1 MGYLYLMMVGDLVFE
16 FSQKSNSRAGR
27 HYFIG
32 RAAGHVDAYVEQAEL
47 SGCSTFPN
55 SGACLLIDS
64 MARDGKEGIWQLV
77 CRKYR

>member
-16 FSQKSNSRAGR
+16 FSLKSNSWAGCY
-27 HYFIG
+27 HFIG
-32 RAAGHVDAYVEQAEL
+32 RAAGHVDAHVEQAEL

-64 MARDGKEGIWQLV
+64 MACDGKEGIWQLV